1 MTEDEWFK
9 LGADLLDKWVRV
21 NNNPAH
27 FITAEEESAFEYA
40 WELAW
45 ENRKA
50 LQ

>member
-1 MTEDEWFK
+1 MTEVEWYD
-9 LGADLLDKWVRV
+9 LGFNLLEKWQLV
-21 NNNPAH
+21 NSQTP
-27 FITAEEESAFEYA
+27 ITENEASAFEYA